1 MSSKTRIVVLHSKE
15 LIYTGIFVLLGILLI
30 ILLIFMFL
38 PGNKAVTTDAAYT
51 TEELPPEASLN
62 GWDET
67 ASTYIPGIYTS
78 SIILGNSAVDI
89 EVSVDKD
96 NINSIRLVNLDDA
109 VATMYPLIQPSFDDL
124 ITQIYENQTLEGIIY
139 ADENKYTSMVLIEA
153 IDSALGQALNV
164 DATELSP

>member
-38 PGNKAVTTDAAYT
+38 PSKKAVTTDAAYT
-51 TEELPPEASLN
+51 NEETPSGVIPDE
-62 GWDET
+62 WDEA

-78 SIILGNSAVDI
+78 SIILGNAAIDI
-89 EVSVDKD
+89 EVSVDEN

-109 VATMYPLIQPSFDDL
+109 VATMYPLIQPSFDEL
-124 ITQIYENQTLEGIIY
+124 ITQIYENQTLEGISY
-139 ADENKYTSMVLIEA
+139 ADDNKYTSMVLIEA
-153 IDSALGQALNV
+153 IDSALGQARNL
-164 DATELSP
+164 LYP

>member
-1 MSSKTRIVVLHSKE
+1 M
-15 LIYTGIFVLLGILLI
+15 
-30 ILLIFMFL
+30 
-38 PGNKAVTTDAAYT
+38 
-51 TEELPPEASLN
+51 
-62 GWDET
+62 
-67 ASTYIPGIYTS
+67 
-78 SIILGNSAVDI
+78 
-89 EVSVDKD
+89 SVDKD